1 MREEF
6 LALFRDT
13 TLAPPPGAPP
23 TAGEAA
29 RGADGYGGAELS
41 GADLG
46 GGTGRRPGAPV
57 TEPSRFLRRFLQQA
71 APTPESASSGL
82 AGLDLCLGGGFGYG
96 LHLVL
101 GHPGS
106 GKTAFL
112 ESVAW
117 EAVAGQRP
125 ALYYALKTGTLRVW
139 ERLIVA
145 LGAILDGPVVAPT
158 ALRGRDVA
166 PSDVEALARLDA
178 VLQVSVLPYLTLID
192 ASPVSTATMSAF
204 IEDVRSRVQE
214 SGEQHGR
221 LPVVLV
227 DDLERL
233 ATLTGSE
240 SAARVL
246 ARLDDALAGESIPG
260 LLAGP
265 LEGVLDGRLEGLPV
279 RTVLTL
285 TPASTP
291 PGAAT
296 ERVEVEVRKNTAT
309 GWTGGLSLLLDPW
322 SGLVAEAAA
331 AGTTCAGREGDA

>member
-13 TLAPPPGAPP
+13 TLSPPPGAPP
-23 TAGEAA
+23 TADETA
-29 RGADGYGGAELS
+29 RGAEEYGGAELS
-41 GADLG
+41 GAELG
-46 GGTGRRPGAPV
+46 GGPGARRGAPV
-57 TEPSRFLRRFLQQA
+57 AEPSRFLRRFLQQA
-71 APTPESASSGL
+71 APTPEPAQSGL

-101 GHPGS
+101 GQPGS

-145 LGAILDGPVVAPT
+145 LGAILDGPVIAPT
-158 ALRGRDVA
+158 ALRGRDFA

-178 VLQVSVLPYLTLID
+178 ILQVSVLPYLALID
-192 ASPVSTATMSAF
+192 ASPASTATVSAF
-204 IEDVRSRVQE
+204 IEDMRSRLQE

-221 LPVVLV
+221 LPLVLV
-227 DDLERL
+227 DDLESL
-233 ATLTGSE
+233 TTLTGSQ
-240 SAARVL
+240 SAVRVL
-246 ARLDDALAGESIPG
+246 SRLDDALAGESTPG
-260 LLAGP
+260 LLASP
-265 LEGVLDGRLEGLPV
+265 LEGVLDGRMEGLPV

-285 TPASTP
+285 TPAFAP

-296 ERVEVEVRKNTAT
+296 ERVEVEVRKNAAT
-309 GWTGGLSLLLDPW
+309 GWTGGLSLLLDPG
-322 SGLVAEAAA
+322 SGLLAEATA
-331 AGTTCAGREGDA
+331 AGATCPGPEGDA